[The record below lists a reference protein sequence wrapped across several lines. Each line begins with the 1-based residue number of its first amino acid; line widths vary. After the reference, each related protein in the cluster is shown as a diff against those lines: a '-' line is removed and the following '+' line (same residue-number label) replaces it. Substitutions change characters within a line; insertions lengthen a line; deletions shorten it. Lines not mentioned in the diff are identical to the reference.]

1 MTVALT
7 CIGLLGLLLFALGF
21 AVSMT
26 RGRSNVVVGHP
37 DDPTDAL
44 HKIVR
49 AHGNTAE
56 YAAMLAI
63 LMLAVAS
70 QGPATWALWCMGLA
84 TLGRY
89 LIAAG
94 IVASPT
100 LEKPHPLRFTGALL
114 TYLGGLGLS
123 VALLLS
129 L

>member
-1 MTVALT
+1 ML
-7 CIGLLGLLLFALGF
+7 ALGF

-26 RGRSNVVVGHP
+26 RGRANVVIGHP

-44 HKIVR
+44 HKMVR

-70 QGPATWALWCMGLA
+70 QGPATWALWCMGGA

-94 IVASPT
+94 IIASPT
-100 LEKPHPLRFTGALL
+100 LEKPHPLRFTGAL
-114 TYLGGLGLS
+114 TPCAAGS
-123 VALLLS
+123 RA
-129 L
+129 